1 MFTIDLD
8 APSFYIYAGDESVEY
23 ILKELCTEEC
33 LLNFW
38 DKDSDSYEIDLC
50 ESDILDY
57 YLTKP
62 SLTSWEQKLVTKYLD
77 YMIDRS
83 FNDVP
88 CDLAIDF
95 LKQNISNKFADEFL
109 ERLNPVTQK
118 YFIRDIL
125 DAIKAGVSNEEDER

>member
-23 ILKELCTEEC
+23 VLKELCTEEC
-33 LLNFW
+33 LSHFW
-38 DKDSDSYEIDLC
+38 DKDSDSCEIDLC
-50 ESDILDY
+50 ESDILEF

-62 SLTSWEQKLVTKYLD
+62 NLTSWEQRLLKEYLD
-77 YMIDRS
+77 YMIKRS
-83 FNDVP
+83 FVDVP

-95 LKQNISNKFADEFL
+95 LKQDISNKFANDFL
-109 ERLNPVTQK
+109 KRLNPITQR

-125 DAIKAGVSNEEDER
+125 DAINAGVSNEEDER